1 MFCVVQLPSNFTS
14 MSRSCVNCLLI
25 ITMAL
30 LSVMPVEAME
40 LTDKLSL
47 NGVISGALQ
56 CQQLSANSAGEEA
69 CKPGIPFQPELTYR
83 PSQHNTLFL
92 KLGFAAGNGLNAV
105 SPFNL
110 SSWGADLHD
119 DVINVSG
126 SGRDYLLEAW
136 YAHVFEIGHE
146 QSIGLT
152 LGIIDASLFL
162 DQNAYANDEYN
173 QFMNPALSNAPNTF
187 FPSYDLGVAAEWL
200 RGKWTFTGALMEVHQ
215 LTSPDKYTFYGIQA
229 RYTLETSMGKGHY
242 RVLLNG
248 DRDFIDEAGA
258 SKQRNDLLI
267 VSIDQQFGDTIG
279 AFTRMGWRLD
289 NEPINYRAIYT
300 GGIDIRGTGWGRKLD
315 NIGIALGYMYGGN
328 TRIIRTRLAEAY
340 YRMVINSKLA
350 FTADIQYMDDEYY
363 LIPDAEGMV
372 FSLRATVNF

>member
-1 MFCVVQLPSNFTS
+1 M
-14 MSRSCVNCLLI
+14 I
-25 ITMAL
+25 AL
-30 LSVMPVEAME
+30 LTVMPAEAKE
-40 LTDKLSL
+40 ISDKLSI
-47 NGVISGALQ
+47 NGVLSGALQ
-56 CQQLSANSAGEEA
+56 CQQLTADSTGEDA
-69 CKPGIPFQPELTYR
+69 CKLGIPFQPELTYR
-83 PSQHNTLFL
+83 PSQNDILFL
-92 KLGFAAGNGLNAV
+92 KLGFAAGNGLNDV

-110 SSWGADLHD
+110 STWGADLHD

-126 SGRDYLLEAW
+126 SGRSYFLEAW
-136 YAHVFEIGHE
+136 YSHVFEIGNE

-152 LGIIDASLFL
+152 LGIIDASQFL

-187 FPSYDLGVAAEWL
+187 FPSYDLGVAGEWH

-215 LTSPDKYTFYGIQA
+215 LTGPDKYTFYGIQA
-229 RYTLETSMGKGHY
+229 RYTLETTLGTGHY

-258 SKQRNDLLI
+258 SKQKNDLLI
-267 VSIDQQFGDTIG
+267 ISIDQQFGDSIG
-279 AFTRMGWRLD
+279 VFTRMGWRLD
-289 NEPINYRAIYT
+289 NEPINYRAVYT
-300 GGIDIRGTGWGRKLD
+300 GGIDISGLSWGRLLD

-340 YRMVINSKLA
+340 YRMVITPKLA

-363 LIPDAEGMV
+363 SIPDAEGMI
-372 FSLRATVNF
+372 FSLRTTVNF